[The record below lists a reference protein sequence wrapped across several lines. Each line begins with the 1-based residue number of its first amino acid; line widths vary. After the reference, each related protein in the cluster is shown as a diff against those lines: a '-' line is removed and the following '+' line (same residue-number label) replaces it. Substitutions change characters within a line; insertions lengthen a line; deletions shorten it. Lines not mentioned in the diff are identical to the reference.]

1 MDLKFRG
8 DNDLEMQVEKY
19 KNRVIELEAIS
30 KSHQASNGKLIEEN
44 KKLKQTI
51 KKLQELVKDLVQH
64 P

>member
-19 KNRVIELEAIS
+19 KNRVIDLEAIS